1 MRIHLLLI
9 LAAVPGLLGQKGPAA
24 AAGVTEVSGRVVDS
38 SSGSPVVNA
47 RVALIRVTPR
57 AIQVPSGWAT
67 RAVGDEA
74 PPEGSLFLANTGPD
88 GAFRFRVSA
97 PAFYLPLAAAA
108 GFADSG
114 DYRDRAKVIELKAG
128 AMAAPLVIA
137 LEREA
142 MISGRVLDHESGA
155 PLSGF
160 TVSAKAWASRS
171 SWGGRALAK
180 VQTDAAGFYR
190 LTGLRAGRYALVAE
204 SAEGPA
210 FEPAVDETRFREDG
224 RRGYGRAFYP
234 GVADSGQ
241 AAGLDVWA
249 GSALEKV
256 DFGLRKTK
264 LGAVRG
270 RVSGAGLATAPP
282 LVLQLFENQSTR
294 TSLQFERVVSTTV
307 QGDSGFRLENLP
319 AGRYLI
325 CAVSDQRAEGAPRL
339 GCAAVDGSQR
349 QEAELRIES
358 GLEVPVVLRFREDAQ
373 PAKAQGH
380 LLVML
385 RPLDR
390 PSFWWES
397 AMAVSLAGGAP
408 TIWPCVL
415 PGHYDVEV
423 GGLPA
428 GFGLAG
434 LLWNGAAVSGRRI
447 AVEGGAPRQEL
458 GLVVTGALGELQV
471 RWKVGAKGAGWR
483 IVVAPEGTPVERVAW
498 EGRLA
503 VADEAGRATFTGLA
517 PGRYRVA
524 GVAGP
529 GRVWAEEVV
538 EAWVEVGAAVEV
550 QAGGRAEVE
559 VSGQ

>member
-1 MRIHLLLI
+1 MRTHFLLI
-9 LAAVPGLLGQKGPAA
+9 LAAVPGLLGQKGPVA

-47 RVALIRVTPR
+47 RVALVRVTAR

-67 RAVGDEA
+67 RAVGAEA

-97 PAFYLPLAAAA
+97 PALYLPLAAAA

-114 DYRDRAKVIELKAG
+114 DYRDRAKVIEVKAG
-128 AMAAPLVIA
+128 AMAAPLEIA

-142 MISGRVLDHESGA
+142 TISGRVLDHESGA

-171 SWGGRALAK
+171 SWGARALATA
-180 VQTDAAGFYR
+180 QTDATGFYR
-190 LTGLRAGRYALVAE
+190 LTGLRVGRYALVAE
-204 SAEGPA
+204 SGEGPA
-210 FEPAVDETRFREDG
+210 FEPAVDETEFRASA
-224 RRGYGRAFYP
+224 RLGYGRAFYP

-241 AAGLDVWA
+241 AAGLDVYA
-249 GSALEKV
+249 GSVLEKV
-256 DFGLRKTK
+256 DFGLRKTR
-264 LGAVRG
+264 LGGVRG
-270 RVSGAGLATAPP
+270 RVSGMGLSTGPP
-282 LVLQLFENQSTR
+282 LVLQLFENQSTL
-294 TSLQFERVVSTTV
+294 TSLQFDTVVSTTV
-307 QGDSGFRLENLP
+307 SGGGGFRLENLP
-319 AGRYLI
+319 AGRYMV
-325 CAVSDQRAEGAPRL
+325 CAASDRRAEGAPRL
-339 GCAAVDGSQR
+339 GCAAVDGAER
-349 QEAELRIES
+349 QEVELRIES
-358 GLEVPVVLRFREDAQ
+358 GLEVPVALRFREDPK
-373 PAKAQGH
+373 PAKVQGH
-380 LLVML
+380 FLVML
-385 RPLDR
+385 RPVDR

-397 AMAVSLAGGAP
+397 ARAFSLMGEAP
-408 TIWPCVL
+408 TIWPYVL
-415 PGHYDVEV
+415 PGRYDVEV

-447 AVEGGAPRQEL
+447 AVDGGAPRQEL

-471 RWKVGAKGAGWR
+471 KWKGGAKGAGRR

-498 EGRLA
+498 EGRVAL
-503 VADEAGRATFTGLA
+503 ADEAGRATFSGLA

-529 GRVWAEEVV
+529 GRVWTEEVV
-538 EAWVEVGAAVEV
+538 EAWMELGMVVEV

-559 VSGQ
+559 VSGR